1 MWSSRNRTM
10 PGIIPRAAVFSD
22 PEDGDPVAYVHTG
35 TGWEKRDL
43 ELGLRNNVEV
53 AVTSG
58 LRAGEA
64 VAVGEEPVLD

>member
-1 MWSSRNRTM
+1 M
-10 PGIIPRAAVFSD
+10 FSD
-22 PEDGDPVAYVHTG
+22 PEDGGPVAFVHTG
-35 TGWEKRDL
+35 SGWEKRDL
-43 ELGLRNNVEV
+43 ELGLQTNVEV